1 MVKERQSHAL
11 TDALRVTP
19 GDAAGLS
26 KRNPASRLG
35 LGEKADGQTRRAEL
49 AVVLEDLHNRLW
61 AEARRA
67 VLLVLQGMDAS
78 GKDGAIRRVLTGL
91 NPQGCSVV
99 NFKEPTTL
107 DFAHDYLWRV
117 HANTPARG
125 LLGVWN
131 RSHYEDVVTAFC
143 IGAIDERQTR
153 RRYRQIRGFERML
166 TEEGISVVKVFL
178 HVSKEEQRARLQA
191 RIDDPAKN
199 WKFRRSD
206 LDTRR
211 KWDDYQVQYDAAI
224 TATSTSWAPWYVV
237 PADHKWV
244 RDVAVGTLLVD
255 ELSALDPQ
263 IPDPEEGLE
272 GLVVE

>member
-1 MVKERQSHAL
+1 MAKGSNGSVL
-11 TDALRVTP
+11 TDDLRVEP
-19 GDAAGLS
+19 GHPADLA

-35 LGEKADGQTRRAEL
+35 LGEKVDGQARSAEL
-49 AVVLEDLHNRLW
+49 AAVLDGLHNRLW
-61 AEARRA
+61 AEARRS
-67 VLLVLQGMDAS
+67 VVLVLQGMDAS
-78 GKDGAIRRVLTGL
+78 GKDGTIRRVLTGL

-107 DFAHDYLWRV
+107 DFAHDYLWRI
-117 HANTPARG
+117 HAHTPARG

-131 RSHYEDVVTAFC
+131 RSHYEDVVTAHC

-178 HVSKEEQRARLQA
+178 HISKDEQRARLQA

-206 LDTRR
+206 LETRA
-211 KWDDYQVQYDAAI
+211 KWDEYQTQYEAAI
-224 TATSTSWAPWYVV
+224 TATSTSWSPWFVV

-244 RDVAVGTLLVD
+244 RDVVVATLLID
-255 ELSALDPQ
+255 ALTALDPQ
-263 IPDPEEGLE
+263 IPEPEAGLE